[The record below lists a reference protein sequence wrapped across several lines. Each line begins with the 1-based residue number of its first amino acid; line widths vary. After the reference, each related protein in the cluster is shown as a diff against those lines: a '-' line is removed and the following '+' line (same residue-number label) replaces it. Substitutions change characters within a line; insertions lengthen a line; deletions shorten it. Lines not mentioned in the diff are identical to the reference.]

1 MSNETTCN
9 IKLNSD
15 AAKLIQLSK
24 LFVWDEA
31 PMLDKHVYE
40 TVDRTFRDIMKQ
52 VDTALENLPFGG
64 KVFVFGGDFRQILPV
79 IKRGNRESIVSSC
92 LKRSYLWDKM
102 KTLKLSVNMRLHQ
115 HNNFEI
121 QEQKQFS
128 DYLLKIG
135 EGKEKIIKE
144 LGEHVIQLPNDICM
158 PLTTISD
165 LITEIYDDFENNY
178 KSPSYLIN
186 RSILATTNKVVD
198 SANQYILNLIPSEE
212 HTYYSADSTLTN
224 EDAAVYPTEFLNTLN
239 VSGLPPH
246 KLCLKQHAIVICI
259 RNLNVQ
265 NGLCNGTRL
274 IIHNFGKHVIE
285 CEIIS
290 GNHIG
295 ERIFLPRITL
305 IPNEQE
311 IPFEFKRK
319 QFPIKL
325 AFALT
330 INKAQGQTIKRLG
343 LYAEE
348 PLFHHGQLYTTMSR
362 VTNKK
367 NLKIMLK
374 QTEHNNKKGYFINN
388 VVYNE
393 VFRF

>member
-1 MSNETTCN
+1 
-9 IKLNSD
+9 
-15 AAKLIQLSK
+15 
-24 LFVWDEA
+24 
-31 PMLDKHVYE
+31 
-40 TVDRTFRDIMKQ
+40 
-52 VDTALENLPFGG
+52 
-64 KVFVFGGDFRQILPV
+64 
-79 IKRGNRESIVSSC
+79 
-92 LKRSYLWDKM
+92 
-102 KTLKLSVNMRLHQ
+102 
-115 HNNFEI
+115 
-121 QEQKQFS
+121 
-128 DYLLKIG
+128 
-135 EGKEKIIKE
+135 
-144 LGEHVIQLPNDICM
+144 
-158 PLTTISD
+158 
-165 LITEIYDDFENNY
+165 
-178 KSPSYLIN
+178 
-186 RSILATTNKVVD
+186 
-198 SANQYILNLIPSEE
+198 
-212 HTYYSADSTLTN
+212 
-224 EDAAVYPTEFLNTLN
+224 
-239 VSGLPPH
+239 LPPH